1 MCLNQQEETP
11 SAAHLQAI
19 ESQLFALVRQ
29 QAKRNHPV
37 ELPRPDF
44 WEQVSLLLQHI
55 EVELTELGRTEGWS
69 VRAQNLSRR
78 QANLRRAV
86 SDLTQHRLT
95 AFVRHASASNLSAA
109 RFGDAAAEPHAV
121 LSPLDWTRHASS
133 ERAFHDGLQALIERY
148 KHQVSW
154 AALQQG
160 MVAENMPT
168 ITLEAGSTQLDEF
181 IEGEGGLTG
190 EGAPHVAPADMEPEP
205 FIDPDEDEEERIART
220 SDGWPAKVHIDAA
233 KFGEQQDAE
242 NASDSS
248 GNDAEESQD
257 EVDSVEMLRIR
268 MLTDLAEPILD
279 AEGNELELMQ
289 GDIEFCDAT
298 MAEGLIAAGF
308 AEDASL

>member
-1 MCLNQQEETP
+1 MRLNQQEESL

-37 ELPRPDF
+37 DLPRPDF
-44 WEQVSLLLQHI
+44 WEQVTLMLQHI

-95 AFVRHASASNLSAA
+95 AFVRHASASNLAAA
-109 RFGDAAAEPHAV
+109 RFGEAPAEPRAV

-133 ERAFHDGLQALIERY
+133 ERAFHDGLRELIERY
-148 KHQVSW
+148 KHHVSW
-154 AALQQG
+154 SALQQG

-168 ITLEAGSTQLDEF
+168 ITLEPGSTQLEEF
-181 IEGEGGLTG
+181 IEDEGGLTG
-190 EGAPHVAPADMEPEP
+190 EGAPDIAPLDMEPEP
-205 FIDPDEDEEERIART
+205 FIDPDEDEEARIART

-233 KFGEQQDAE
+233 KFDERPVDE
-242 NASDSS
+242 NASDSTE
-248 GNDAEESQD
+248 NDAEGSQ
-257 EVDSVEMLRIR
+257 EQVDSVGMLRIR
-268 MLTDLAEPILD
+268 MLTDLPEPILD

-298 MAEGLIAAGF
+298 MAEGLITAGF

>member
-1 MCLNQQEETP
+1 MNQQEETP

-37 ELPRPDF
+37 DLPRPDF
-44 WEQVSLLLQHI
+44 WEQVSMLLQHI

-95 AFVRHASASNLSAA
+95 AFVRHASASNLAAA
-109 RFGDAAAEPHAV
+109 RFGDAAAEPRAV
-121 LSPLDWTRHASS
+121 LSPLDWTRHDSS
-133 ERAFHDGLQALIERY
+133 ERAFHDGLRELIERY

-168 ITLEAGSTQLDEF
+168 ITLEPGSTQLDEF
-181 IEGEGGLTG
+181 IEDDGGLTG
-190 EGAPHVAPADMEPEP
+190 EGAPDIAPPEIEPEP

-220 SDGWPAKVHIDAA
+220 NDGWPAKVHIDAA
-233 KFGEQQDAE
+233 KFGEQPDDE
-242 NASDSS
+242 DASDSS

-257 EVDSVEMLRIR
+257 EVDSVGLLRIR

-289 GDIEFCDAT
+289 GDIEFCEAT
-298 MAEGLIAAGF
+298 MAEGLITAGL

>member
-1 MCLNQQEETP
+1 MNQQEETL

-29 QAKRNHPV
+29 QAKHNHPV
-37 ELPRPDF
+37 ELPRSDF
-44 WEQVSLLLQHI
+44 WDQVSMMLQHI

-95 AFVRHASASNLSAA
+95 AFVRHASASNLAA
-109 RFGDAAAEPHAV
+109 ASFGDAVAEPRAT
-121 LSPLDWTRHASS
+121 LSPLDWTRHATS
-133 ERAFHDGLQALIERY
+133 ERAFNDGLQELIERY
-148 KHQVSW
+148 KRQVSW
-154 AALQQG
+154 TSLQQG
-160 MVAENMPT
+160 MTSEDIPT
-168 ITLEAGSTQLDEF
+168 ITLEPGSTQLDEF
-181 IEGEGGLTG
+181 VEEEGGLTG
-190 EGAPHVAPADMEPEP
+190 EGAPDIAPPEMEPEP

-220 SDGWPAKVHIDAA
+220 NDGWPAKVHIDAA
-233 KFGEQQDAE
+233 KFGEQPDDE
-242 NASDSS
+242 NESDSS
-248 GNDAEESQD
+248 ENDGEDIQD
-257 EVDSVEMLRIR
+257 KVDSVGMLRIR

-279 AEGNELELMQ
+279 AQGNEIELMQ

-298 MAEGLIAAGF
+298 MAEGLITAGF

>member
-1 MCLNQQEETP
+1 MNQQEETL

-29 QAKRNHPV
+29 QAKHNHPV
-37 ELPRPDF
+37 ELPRSDF
-44 WEQVSLLLQHI
+44 WDQVSMMLQHI

-95 AFVRHASASNLSAA
+95 AFVRHASASNLAA
-109 RFGDAAAEPHAV
+109 ASFGDAVAEPRAT
-121 LSPLDWTRHASS
+121 LSPLDWTRHATS
-133 ERAFHDGLQALIERY
+133 ERAFNDGLQELIERY
-148 KHQVSW
+148 KRQVSW
-154 AALQQG
+154 TSLQQG
-160 MVAENMPT
+160 MTSEDIPT
-168 ITLEAGSTQLDEF
+168 ITLEPGSTQLDEF
-181 IEGEGGLTG
+181 VEEEGGLTG
-190 EGAPHVAPADMEPEP
+190 EGAPDIAPPEMEPEP

-220 SDGWPAKVHIDAA
+220 NDGWPAKVHIDAA
-233 KFGEQQDAE
+233 KFGEQTDDE
-242 NASDSS
+242 NESDSS
-248 GNDAEESQD
+248 ENDGEDIQD
-257 EVDSVEMLRIR
+257 KVDSVGMLRIR

-279 AEGNELELMQ
+279 AQGNEIELMQ

-298 MAEGLIAAGF
+298 MAEGLITAGF